1 MSDKIFVNKY
11 IPEAVPSNLKW
22 YERDGLLTYIDQL
35 KYERFNS
42 DPDKY
47 LEKAQVINFD
57 IIHNR
62 CRGGYQT
69 YSDKHYQTVV
79 LSDVINMF
87 QKERKRAIGAS
98 LRSER
103 KDIFVGKKLSL
114 SHCLDK
120 N

>member
-22 YERDGLLTYIDQL
+22 CERDGLLTYIDQR

-62 CRGGYQT
+62 CRGDYQT

-79 LSDVINMF
+79 LSDSNKYVS
-87 QKERKRAIGAS
+87 KRT
-98 LRSER
+98 
-103 KDIFVGKKLSL
+103 KK
-114 SHCLDK
+114 SHRCLFTF
-120 N
+120 